1 MVYEYELEVAQQLAR
16 EAGALLLQYRDNV
29 GTVIDKGRNSPQSEA
44 DRASNRL
51 LVESLH
57 ARFPNDG
64 ILAEES
70 PDTMRTQTHRR
81 VWVIDPLDGTREFLD
96 GIDQFVVQIGLVV
109 DGRPVL
115 GVVYQPSSD
124 HLYYGIVGE
133 GAWLEHAGET
143 TPLRV
148 SDRDDPATFRA
159 VVSRSHGEGI
169 TAEMLKR
176 LGITDVAR
184 IGSVGMKVA
193 ALLEQQAEVYI
204 HPSPH
209 TKLWDTAAP
218 EAVLTAAG
226 GVMTDCHG
234 RPLVYE
240 ANVVK
245 NLYGVV
251 ASNGRAHR
259 KLISIVSPLYRE

>member
-1 MVYEYELEVAQQLAR
+1 MAYERELDIARQLAR

-29 GTVIDKGRNSPQSEA
+29 GAVIDKGGNSPQSEA

-51 LVESLH
+51 LVEALH
-57 ARFPNDG
+57 SHFPEDG

-70 PDTMRTQTHRR
+70 PDTMRAHTHRR
-81 VWVIDPLDGTREFLD
+81 VWVIDPLDGTREYLE

-109 DGRPVL
+109 DGRPQM

-124 HLYYGIVGE
+124 RLYYGIVGE
-133 GAWLEHAGET
+133 GAWLEHEGAT
-143 TPLRV
+143 TPLHV
-148 SDRDDPATFRA
+148 SERSDLATFRA

-169 TAEMLKR
+169 TDEMLKR
-176 LGITDVAR
+176 LGITEVAR

-193 ALLEQQAEVYI
+193 ALLEQRAEVYI

-226 GVMTDCHG
+226 GIMTDCHG
-234 RPLVYE
+234 RPLVYS
-240 ANVVK
+240 ADVVK
-245 NLYGVV
+245 NRYGVV

-259 KLISIVSPLYRE
+259 KIISIVSPLYRE